1 MRRSA
6 LVLVAAAAPLPAQ
19 EPPPPAPAARVDFV
33 REIAPILVARCID
46 CHGAKEQKGDLRL
59 DARAHLFPA
68 DGEAGPVVPGRPD
81 DSELLRR
88 LGLPPDDDEIMPA
101 KGEPLSKA
109 QQDLFRRW
117 IAEGAD
123 WPDAGDA
130 WIAQELAAQA
140 LPVLTFEL
148 PELDD
153 AGRAAIAA
161 AMAALQQRGAV
172 VQRVA
177 ADTEAIDV
185 NLSLLREQVVDADLA
200 LLRPLASRLV
210 WLNLSR
216 TAISDA
222 AAPHLAALPQLR
234 RLHVANTRLG
244 DATFRSLGS
253 LVHLEYLNA
262 YGTGLGDDGLA
273 ALATL
278 PKLQRLYA
286 WQTRVTT
293 DGARRARATAPR
305 LLLDLGDYVEE
316 RMAAAAKEA
325 AERAERLK
333 PVNERCPVADD
344 KKVDPAHTVEYEG
357 RRIGFC
363 CAKCKAAFEKEP
375 AKYAGKLPA
384 KQ

>member
-6 LVLVAAAAPLPAQ
+6 LVLVAVAMPLPAQ
-19 EPPPPAPAARVDFV
+19 EPPPAPAARVDFV

-46 CHGAKEQKGDLRL
+46 CHGGKEQKGDLRL
-59 DARAHLFPA
+59 DARTHLFPA
-68 DGEAGPVVPGRPD
+68 GGEAGPVVPGRPD

-109 QQDLFRRW
+109 QQELFRRW

-123 WPDAGDA
+123 WPDVGDA

-140 LPVLTFEL
+140 LPVLRFEL

-153 AGRAAIAA
+153 AAKAAVES

-172 VQRVA
+172 VQRIA
-177 ADTEAIDV
+177 ADTEAIDA
-185 NLSLLREQVVDADLA
+185 NLSLLREQVTNADLA

-222 AAPHLAALPQLR
+222 AAPHLAALTQLR
-234 RLHVANTRLG
+234 RLHVANTALG
-244 DATFRSLGS
+244 DPAFRALGP
-253 LVHLEYLNA
+253 LEHLEYLNA

-286 WQTRVTT
+286 WQTRVTA
-293 DGARRARATAPR
+293 DGARRARAAAPA

-333 PVNERCPVADD
+333 PVNELCPVADD

-363 CAKCKAAFEKEP
+363 CGKCKAAFEKEP
-375 AKYAGKLPA
+375 AKYAGKLPG

>member
-1 MRRSA
+1 MRRCA
-6 LVLVAAAAPLPAQ
+6 LVLVVAAAPLPAQ
-19 EPPPPAPAARVDFV
+19 EPPPAPAARVDFV
-33 REIAPILVARCID
+33 RDIAPILVARCID
-46 CHGAKEQKGDLRL
+46 CHGEKEQKGDLRL

-101 KGEPLSKA
+101 KGEPLSQA
-109 QQDLFRRW
+109 QRELFRRW

-123 WPDAGDA
+123 WPDAGDR

-153 AGRAAIAA
+153 AAKAAVTS

-172 VQRVA
+172 VQRIA
-177 ADTEAIDV
+177 ADTEAIDA
-185 NLSLLREQVVDADLA
+185 NLSLLREQVTDADVA
-200 LLRPLASRLV
+200 LLRPLADRLV

-216 TAISDA
+216 TAITDA
-222 AAPHLAALPQLR
+222 AAPHLAALTQLR
-234 RLHVANTRLG
+234 RLHVANTALG
-244 DATFRSLGS
+244 DAAFRSLGK
-253 LVHLEYLNA
+253 LRHLEYLNA
-262 YGTGLGDDGLA
+262 HGTALGDDGLA

-278 PKLQRLYA
+278 PKLLRLYA
-286 WQTRVTT
+286 WQTRVTA
-293 DGARRARATAPR
+293 DGARRTRAAAPR

-333 PVNERCPVADD
+333 PVNELCPVAGD
-344 KKVDPAHTVEYEG
+344 KKVDPAHTVEYDG

-363 CAKCKAAFEKEP
+363 CGKCKAAFEKEP
-375 AKYAGKLPA
+375 ARYADRLPA
-384 KQ
+384 KK